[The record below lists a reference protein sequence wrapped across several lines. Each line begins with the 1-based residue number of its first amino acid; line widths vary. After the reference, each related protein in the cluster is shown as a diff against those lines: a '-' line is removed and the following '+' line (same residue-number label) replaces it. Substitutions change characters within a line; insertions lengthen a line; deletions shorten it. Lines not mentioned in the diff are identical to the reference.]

1 MYTYKR
7 VNRLVLTACHR
18 YWRDDWHGAI
28 RPNRPNS
35 AGRRPWQFIHSFYH
49 LVSSPVPMFM
59 LVFIYHLWFCTF
71 AACFNGLEQSEVEL
85 RVYNTKQKDI
95 PYVLFLFISVA

>member
-1 MYTYKR
+1 
-7 VNRLVLTACHR
+7 
-18 YWRDDWHGAI
+18 
-28 RPNRPNS
+28 
-35 AGRRPWQFIHSFYH
+35 
-49 LVSSPVPMFM
+49 MFM